1 MKIGSKLISIAMCF
15 IMLFGTL
22 AVGAGGIA
30 DLFEV
35 LSVKSS
41 AAYSVV
47 DKDGNQTAAI
57 NMDGSESISN
67 AQLKVPSD
75 TEVAY
80 AAWVIVKAKATGVPE
95 GYYVALYD
103 GETLLEKGSN
113 TEVSYEFP
121 GEFKTTKKITAKII
135 DDNGDVQKDSDGN
148 DLTATFEVKARSGFF
163 ARLIALFMRMLRSY
177 PGLFRFKPVIVEP
190 K

>member
-1 MKIGSKLISIAMCF
+1 MKTGRKVISVAMCF

-22 AVGAGGIA
+22 AVGTDGIA
-30 DLFEV
+30 DLLEV

-75 TEVAY
+75 TEVGY
-80 AAWVIVKAKATGVPE
+80 AVTLIVKAKATGVPE

-103 GETLLEKGSN
+103 
-113 TEVSYEFP
+113 
-121 GEFKTTKKITAKII
+121 
-135 DDNGDVQKDSDGN
+135 
-148 DLTATFEVKARSGFF
+148 
-163 ARLIALFMRMLRSY
+163 
-177 PGLFRFKPVIVEP
+177 
-190 K
+190 